1 MSNALIVTHEND
13 LHALLVR
20 DELQR
25 RYDISCQILEFDRLP
40 ISGGL
45 SWSTHGDTEP
55 LVVGRGGERVDIGNV
70 HVVWWRRF
78 RGGPFQT
85 PGPVSKAAQ
94 DLIEKDSRAA
104 IEGLLM
110 DSFRGSW
117 VSRPEAT
124 RRADNKLVQLRTARQ
139 AGMRIPRTLVSQD
152 PDAVRSFCAKLGNRV
167 VAKPVRGTHLAA
179 TVAVQITD
187 ALLDSDESLR
197 VCPVIYQEL
206 VEGTTHLRVHC
217 FGSTVCA
224 VQIDASDLDWRPNL
238 NVPMKSVALSRHLTE
253 QLQHVLELLDL
264 RMGIFDL
271 KVDPDGNV
279 FWLEVNPQGQFLFL
293 EALVPVDLVTPLA
306 AFLSAEANAG
316 ARSMA
321 KTPRGAP
328 TKPARNSQARRELRP
343 KASTD

>member
-13 LHALLVR
+13 LHALLVQ

-25 RYDISCQILEFDRLP
+25 RHNISCQILEFDRLP
-40 ISGGL
+40 ITGGL
-45 SWSTHGDTEP
+45 SWSTHGDTEAF
-55 LVVGRGGERVDIGNV
+55 VAGRGGECIDITKV

-85 PGPVSKAAQ
+85 PGPVSHAAQ

-104 IEGLLM
+104 IEGLLL

-124 RRADNKLVQLRTARQ
+124 RRADNKLVQLRAAQQ

-152 PDAVRSFCAKLGNRV
+152 PDAIRRFCAKLGNRV

-179 TVAVQITD
+179 TVTVHMTES
-187 ALLDSDESLR
+187 LLDSEESLR
-197 VCPVIYQEL
+197 VCPAIYQEL
-206 VEGTTHLRVHC
+206 VEGTAHLRVHC

-224 VQIDASDLDWRPNL
+224 VQIDSRDLDWRPNL
-238 NVPMKSVALSRHLTE
+238 NVPMKCVALSRRLTR
-253 QLQHVLELLDL
+253 QLQHVLEILDL
-264 RMGIFDL
+264 KMGIFDL
-271 KVDPDGNV
+271 KVDPDGTV

-293 EALVPVDLVTPLA
+293 EALVPVDLVAPLA

-316 ARSMA
+316 ARSIHHGV
-321 KTPRGAP
+321 KPRRAVEIM
-328 TKPARNSQARRELRP
+328 KDHRD
-343 KASTD
+343 ASTTCRADK